1 MAARAAGPG
10 LLASLVGSV
19 GIGTLLIY
27 GLSATSDLVISD
39 LALTEAQFGLLAT
52 ACFACAT
59 LGNALL
65 GRFAD
70 RRSDRTLMLAI
81 FTFAAAALAVASLA
95 NGFTALLI
103 AAGLTGFA
111 QSFPNG
117 VTNRILIERVPAR
130 QRIGWTGI
138 KQSGVQAAQLVA
150 SLAFP
155 ALAVVIGWRGAAAL
169 GVGLAVVLAVL
180 AVRSLNN
187 TAVLEAAPAAGS
199 DSTGPHSTGPDR
211 ASPDSTGKTSTRK
224 INTGNDDAA
233 PAARAADPA
242 GGSPLPSPEFVVW
255 ALAAFGFLNGLG
267 VQATNVYVPLFAV
280 RELDFSLVAGG
291 ATAAVAGA
299 IGVSARIGWG
309 RVMARGVAAPTLL
322 LVLALT
328 ALAGAGAFLAAYA
341 TGWAA
346 LLWIAVALHGASAL
360 GVSVVLMAALLRS
373 IPAGSMA
380 SASGRVS
387 AGMFGGFTF
396 GPLIMGALI
405 GSSGGFAAGWMAVGL
420 AYAACAVLAGY
431 LVLRRRRSARQ

>member
-1 MAARAAGPG
+1 MLAA
-10 LLASLVGSV
+10 LIGSV

-27 GLSATSDLVISD
+27 GLSATSDLVMSD
-39 LALTEAQFGLLAT
+39 LGLTEAQFGLLAT
-52 ACFACAT
+52 TCFGCAT

-70 RRSDRTLMLAI
+70 RQPDRTLMLAI
-81 FTFAAAALAVASLA
+81 FGLAAAALAVASLA
-95 NGFTALLI
+95 QGLTALLI

-138 KQSGVQAAQLVA
+138 KQSGVQAAQLIA

-155 ALAVVIGWRGAAAL
+155 AVAVLWGWRGASAL
-169 GVGLAVVLAVL
+169 GVGLAVVLAAL
-180 AVRSLNN
+180 AVRSLGR
-187 TAVLEAAPAAGS
+187 TAILAPAPAPAPELAPAPAA
-199 DSTGPHSTGPDR
+199 T
-211 ASPDSTGKTSTRK
+211 
-224 INTGNDDAA
+224 
-233 PAARAADPA
+233 PAAA
-242 GGSPLPSPEFVVW
+242 GTTPSAGFVVW
-255 ALAAFGFLNGLG
+255 ALAAFGFLNGLV

-280 RELDFSLVAGG
+280 RELGFSLVAGG

-299 IGVSARIGWG
+299 IGVTARIGWG
-309 RVMARGVAAPTLL
+309 RVMGRGVAAPALL

-328 ALAGAGAFLAAYA
+328 ALAGAGAFFAAHV
-341 TGWAA
+341 TGAAA
-346 LLWIAVALHGASAL
+346 LLWLAVALHGASAL

-387 AGMFGGFTF
+387 AGMFAGFTL
-396 GPLIMGALI
+396 GPLIMGALL
-405 GSSGGFAAGWMAVGL
+405 GSPGGFAAGWIAVAV
-420 AYAACAVLAGY
+420 AYAACAGLAGY
-431 LVLRRRRSARQ
+431 LLVRRRRRLNG

>member
-27 GLSATSDLVISD
+27 GLSATSDLVMSD
-39 LALTEAQFGLLAT
+39 LGLTEAQFGLLAT
-52 ACFACAT
+52 TCFGCAT

-70 RRSDRTLMLAI
+70 RQPDHTLILAI
-81 FTFAAAALAVASLA
+81 FGLAAAALALASLA
-95 NGFTALLI
+95 QGLTALLI

-138 KQSGVQAAQLVA
+138 KQSGVQAAQLIA

-155 ALAVVIGWRGAAAL
+155 AVAVLWGWRGASAL
-169 GVGLAVVLAVL
+169 GVGLAVVLAAL
-180 AVRSLNN
+180 AVRSLGR
-187 TAVLEAAPAAGS
+187 TAILAPAPEPAPAPAATPVAEGTTPS
-199 DSTGPHSTGPDR
+199 
-211 ASPDSTGKTSTRK
+211 
-224 INTGNDDAA
+224 
-233 PAARAADPA
+233 A
-242 GGSPLPSPEFVVW
+242 GFVVW

-280 RELDFSLVAGG
+280 RELGFSLVAGG

-299 IGVSARIGWG
+299 IGVTARIGWG
-309 RVMARGVAAPTLL
+309 RVMGRGVAAPALL

-328 ALAGAGAFLAAYA
+328 ALVGSGAFFAAHV
-341 TGWAA
+341 TGAA
-346 LLWIAVALHGASAL
+346 VLLWLAVALHGASAL

-387 AGMFGGFTF
+387 AGMFAGFTL
-396 GPLIMGALI
+396 GPLIMGALL
-405 GSSGGFAAGWMAVGL
+405 GSPGGFAAGWIAVAV

-431 LVLRRRRSARQ
+431 LVLRRRRRLNG